1 MKVIVSGN
9 QWVVRAG
16 IKLLVGR
23 IAENAKFFEIGDLSD
38 IRALLSQ
45 HTDIGLVLID
55 ASAQDLDELSEIGQL
70 RRQSPD
76 VPVVVFSGGVDR
88 RYVLRAIDSG
98 AIGVVSKTAD
108 LDESLKALK
117 IVLSGGIYVPPE
129 VMGRLDD
136 NGQQNQVSTVS
147 SPNEMSRIQN
157 LTLRQH
163 EVFARLANGMSNA
176 DIARD
181 LGKSEHT
188 VRIHVSAILKNLGV
202 KNRTQAAL
210 LAARYGYGHPHA
222 VDAVADGI

>member
-1 MKVIVSGN
+1 MKVIVAGN

-23 IAENAKFFEIGDLSD
+23 IVEHVMFFEIGSVSD
-38 IRALLSQ
+38 VQALMGQ

-55 ASAQDLDELSEIGQL
+55 AITQDLDELSEIGQL
-70 RRQSPD
+70 RRQAPD
-76 VPVVVFSGGVDR
+76 IPVVVFSAGVDR

-98 AIGVVSKTAD
+98 AIGVVSKSAD

-136 NGQQNQVSTVS
+136 NGLQNQVSTVS
-147 SPNEMSRIQN
+147 SPSEMSRIQS

-210 LAARYGYGHPHA
+210 LAARYGYGHA
-222 VDAVADGI
+222 DVVDAVADNF

>member
-16 IKLLVGR
+16 IRLLVAR
-23 IAENAKFFEIGDLSD
+23 IDESASFFEIGRLSD
-38 IRALLSQ
+38 ARALMSQ
-45 HTDIGLVLID
+45 NSDIGLVLVDVI
-55 ASAQDLDELSEIGQL
+55 AQDLDELSEIGQL
-70 RRQSPD
+70 RRYAPD
-76 VPVVVFSGGVDR
+76 APVVVFSDGVDR

-98 AIGVVSKTAD
+98 AIGVVSKTAN

-136 NGQQNQVSTVS
+136 NGSQNQVPTVS
-147 SPNEMSRIQN
+147 SPSEISRIQN

-210 LAARYGYGHPHA
+210 LAARYGYGNAYAPE
-222 VDAVADGI
+222 AVADSV